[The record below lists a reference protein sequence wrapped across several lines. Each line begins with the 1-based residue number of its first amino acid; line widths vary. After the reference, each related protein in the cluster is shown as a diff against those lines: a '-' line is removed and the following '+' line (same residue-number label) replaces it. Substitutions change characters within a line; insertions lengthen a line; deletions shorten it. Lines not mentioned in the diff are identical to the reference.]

1 MFKRFIYDDWA
12 MIFPVVAFITAA
24 CVFGYFVVR
33 ALRMK
38 RAQVER
44 FENLPF
50 SDENPTR
57 HDIARQ

>member
-1 MFKRFIYDDWA
+1 

-24 CVFGYFVVR
+24 SIFAFFVWR

-38 RAQVER
+38 RGQVER

-50 SDENPTR
+50 NDENPSR
-57 HDIARQ
+57 HDTARQ

>member
-1 MFKRFIYDDWA
+1 MYKRFIYEDWT
-12 MIFPVVAFITAA
+12 MIFPVVAFAVAA
-24 CVFGYFVVR
+24 CIFVFFVWR

-38 RAQVER
+38 RPQVER

-50 SDENPTR
+50 NDENPSR